1 MNELTLFQNPEF
13 GTIRSLT
20 IDGEPWF
27 VGKDVAEALGYS
39 NGRDALYKHVDDE
52 DKQIIQRSQNATLE
66 NHIPKDVFPVD
77 FVDANIPNRGLTI
90 INESGVYSLIFGSKL
105 ESARRFKHW
114 VTSEVLP
121 AIRKTGSYSMNEKY
135 DRMELARIISSCKSA
150 TAVKT
155 ISTLFEIG
163 IKPIASHTP
172 IMGNDSV
179 SVFLERYDSKL
190 LQTIP
195 NQEVYADYER
205 FCHRNDFT
213 AITQGNFSRRVHKLT
228 GLTVRRRRVNGELKG
243 FFTIE

>member
-39 NGRDALYKHVDDE
+39 NTRKALADHVDEDDKTDGVTIRDSIGRD
-52 DKQIIQRSQNATLE
+52 QT
-66 NHIPKDVFPVD
+66 PV
-77 FVDANIPNRGLTI
+77 V

-114 VTSEVLP
+114 VTSEILP
-121 AIRKTGSYSMNEKY
+121 TIRKTGSYSMNEKY

-155 ISTLFEIG
+155 ISALFEIG
-163 IKPIASHTP
+163 VKPIASHTP
-172 IMGNDSV
+172 TMGNDSV
-179 SVFLERYDSKL
+179 SVFLECYDSKL
-190 LQTIP
+190 LQRIP
-195 NQEVYADYER
+195 NQEVYKDYER
-205 FCHRNDFT
+205 FCCTNDFT
-213 AITQGNFSRRVHKLT
+213 AITQPNFSRRVHKLT

-243 FFTIE
+243 FFTMEYLQQ

>member
-39 NGRDALYKHVDDE
+39 NGRDALYKHVDNE
-52 DKQIIQRSQNATLE
+52 DKNTVANRDGIQGN
-66 NHIPKDVFPVD
+66 
-77 FVDANIPNRGLTI
+77 PNMTV

-121 AIRKTGSYSMNEKY
+121 AIRKTGSYSMNGDY
-135 DRMELARIISSCKSA
+135 NRMELARIISSCKSA

-155 ISTLFEIG
+155 ISALFEIG
-163 IKPIASHTP
+163 VKPIASHTP
-172 IMGNDSV
+172 TMGNDSV

-213 AITQGNFSRRVHKLT
+213 AITQPNFSRRVHKLT

-243 FFTIE
+243 FFTMEYLQQ

>member
-1 MNELTLFQNPEF
+1 MNELTLFQNHEF

-39 NGRDALYKHVDDE
+39 NGRDALYKHVDNE
-52 DKQIIQRSQNATLE
+52 DKNTVAIRDGIQGN
-66 NHIPKDVFPVD
+66 
-77 FVDANIPNRGLTI
+77 PNMTI

-121 AIRKTGSYSMNEKY
+121 TIRKTGSYSMNGDY

-155 ISTLFEIG
+155 ISALFEIG
-163 IKPIASHTP
+163 VKPIASHTST
-172 IMGNDSV
+172 MGNDSV
-179 SVFLERYDSKL
+179 SEFLECYDSKL

-205 FCHRNDFT
+205 FCYRNDFT
-213 AITQGNFSRRVHKLT
+213 AITQPNFSRRVHKLT
-228 GLTVRRRRVNGELKG
+228 GLAVRRRRVNGELKG
-243 FFTIE
+243 FFTMEYLQR

>member
-39 NGRDALYKHVDDE
+39 NTRKALADHVDEDDKTDGVTIRDSIGRD
-52 DKQIIQRSQNATLE
+52 QT
-66 NHIPKDVFPVD
+66 PV
-77 FVDANIPNRGLTI
+77 V

-121 AIRKTGSYSMNEKY
+121 AIRKTGTYSMNEKY

-155 ISTLFEIG
+155 ISALFEIG
-163 IKPIASHTP
+163 VKPIASHTP

-195 NQEVYADYER
+195 NQEVYADYEL

-213 AITQGNFSRRVHKLT
+213 AITQGNYSRRVHKLT

-243 FFTIE
+243 FFTME

>member
-27 VGKDVAEALGYS
+27 VGKDVSEALGYS

-52 DKQIIQRSQNATLE
+52 DKNTVAIRDGIQGN
-66 NHIPKDVFPVD
+66 
-77 FVDANIPNRGLTI
+77 PNMTV

-121 AIRKTGSYSMNEKY
+121 TIRKTGSYSMNEKY

-150 TAVKT
+150 AGVKT
-155 ISTLFEIG
+155 ISALFEIG
-163 IKPIASHTP
+163 VFQSTSPT
-172 IMGNDSV
+172 MGNDSV
-179 SVFLERYDSKL
+179 SVFLKRYDSKL

-213 AITQGNFSRRVHKLT
+213 AITQPNFSRRVHKLT

-243 FFTIE
+243 FFTMEYLQQ

>member
-27 VGKDVAEALGYS
+27 VGKDVAKALGYS
-39 NGRDALYKHVDDE
+39 NGRDALYKDVDNE
-52 DKQIIQRSQNATLE
+52 DKNTVAICDGIQGN
-66 NHIPKDVFPVD
+66 
-77 FVDANIPNRGLTI
+77 PNMTV

-105 ESARRFKHW
+105 EFARRFKHW

-155 ISTLFEIG
+155 ISALFEICV
-163 IKPIASHTP
+163 KPIASHTRT
-172 IMGNDSV
+172 MGNDSV

-195 NQEVYADYER
+195 NQEVYNDYER

-213 AITQGNFSRRVHKLT
+213 AITQPNFSRCVHKLT

-243 FFTIE
+243 FFTMEYLQQ

>member
-39 NGRDALYKHVDDE
+39 NASKAVMTHVDDE
-52 DKQIIQRSQNATLE
+52 DKTFSMVNIADSQNGNAPIGQTKTAL
-66 NHIPKDVFPVD
+66 
-77 FVDANIPNRGLTI
+77 

-105 ESARRFKHW
+105 QSARRFKHW

-155 ISTLFEIG
+155 ISALFEIG
-163 IKPIASHTP
+163 VVQSTSPK
-172 IMGNDSV
+172 MGNDSV
-179 SVFLERYDSKL
+179 SVFLECYDSKL